1 MLYKHHPKLEAYSWV
16 SHINYNSYSYPD
28 PATVTG
34 MHWATGQALPTSLCE
49 ARRQLLGA
57 PGIAGGAWLGGQ
69 RAAQHDFNGDRDTIT
84 LW

>member
-1 MLYKHHPKLEAYSWV
+1 MEVYSWV

-57 PGIAGGAWLGGQ
+57 PGIAGEPGSVDNERLSM
-69 RAAQHDFNGDRDTIT
+69 T
-84 LW
+84 LMGTGIQLPSGNLT